1 MEKTRSNPLPARGHS
16 AILLSNTRISHIF
29 SSNISLLAS
38 AISSWNSNF
47 IAKVSSQ
54 KTIESVRILFMLPGY
69 NHWIILTTLQQLN
82 HGWVIQLNENK
93 NTNKHVEILISL
105 PCPDC
110 NYNSWQLDLLWRN
123 KRKCNRVFS
132 KGRHKKNQDG

>member
-1 MEKTRSNPLPARGHS
+1 MLKYLQAGVEKTRSNPLPARGHS

-54 KTIESVRILFMLPGY
+54 KTIEPVRILFMFAGY
-69 NHWIILTTLQQLN
+69 KPLDYSHYTRAAQPNC
-82 HGWVIQLNENK
+82 HGWLILLNEN
-93 NTNKHVEILISL
+93 NNRNKQGEIL
-105 PCPDC
+105 CPLLTVTIT
-110 NYNSWQLDLLWRN
+110 SW
-123 KRKCNRVFS
+123 
-132 KGRHKKNQDG
+132 